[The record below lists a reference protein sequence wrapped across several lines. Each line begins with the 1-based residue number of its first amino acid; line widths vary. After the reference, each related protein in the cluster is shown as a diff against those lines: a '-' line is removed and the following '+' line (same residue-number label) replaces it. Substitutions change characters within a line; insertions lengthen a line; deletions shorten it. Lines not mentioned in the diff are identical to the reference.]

1 LLDFRTAEILRFAQN
16 DRLVILDGETALT
29 GSYNMPKNITLA
41 PEGKVQTGYV
51 LYIMRHG
58 LAVTRGSVRFSDDA
72 QRPLVPEGKEKMR
85 EIAEGLKRMG
95 FEVDWIVSSPL
106 VRAVET
112 AGIIADSLAS
122 SAPVDVC
129 EAMRP
134 GGSPEEVIA
143 FLAKRPSRT
152 RVLVVGH
159 EPDLSELAAR
169 LIGAG
174 SHANLALK
182 KGGCCMISFDE
193 FPPRSPGQLVWW
205 LTPRLLR
212 KLR

>member
-1 LLDFRTAEILRFAQN
+1 
-16 DRLVILDGETALT
+16 
-29 GSYNMPKNITLA
+29 MPKNITLP
-41 PEGKVQTGYV
+41 PEGKAQPAYA

-58 LAVTRGSVRFSDDA
+58 LAVARGSVRFSDDA

-95 FEVDWIVSSPL
+95 FEVDWIVTSPL

-112 AGIIADSLAS
+112 AGIIAESLAS
-122 SAPVDVC
+122 RPPVEVC

-143 FLAKRPSRT
+143 FLAKCPNRT
-152 RVLVVGH
+152 SVLVVGH

-174 SHANLALK
+174 SHANLAFK

>member
-1 LLDFRTAEILRFAQN
+1 
-16 DRLVILDGETALT
+16 
-29 GSYNMPKNITLA
+29 
-41 PEGKVQTGYV
+41 
-51 LYIMRHG
+51 MRHG
-58 LAVTRGSVRFSDDA
+58 LAVAQGSVRFSDDA
-72 QRPLVPEGKEKMR
+72 QRALVPEGKEKMR
-85 EIAEGLKRMG
+85 EIGAGLKRMG
-95 FEVDWIVSSPL
+95 CELDWIVTSPL

-112 AGIIADSLAS
+112 AEIIAESLAS
-122 SAPVDVC
+122 RPPVDVS

-134 GGSPEEVIA
+134 GGSAEALVT
-143 FLAKRPSRT
+143 FLAKRPNRT

-174 SHANLALK
+174 SHANLGFK
-182 KGGCCMISFDE
+182 KGGCCLISFDE
-193 FPPRSPGQLVWW
+193 FPPKSPGQLVWW

>member
-1 LLDFRTAEILRFAQN
+1 
-16 DRLVILDGETALT
+16 
-29 GSYNMPKNITLA
+29 MPKNIPHP
-41 PEGKVQTGYV
+41 PEGKARSGYE

-58 LAVTRGSVRFSDDA
+58 LAVARGSVGFADDA
-72 QRPLVPEGKEKMR
+72 ERPLQPEGKEKMR
-85 EIAEGLKRMG
+85 EIADGLKRVG
-95 FEVDWIVSSPL
+95 VELDWVVTSPL
-106 VRAVET
+106 VRAMET
-112 AGIIADSLAS
+112 AKIIAESLAS
-122 SAPVDVC
+122 TTAMDVC

-134 GGSPEEVIA
+134 GGSPEDVIA

-174 SHANLALK
+174 SHANLVFK
-182 KGGCCMISFDE
+182 KGGCAMVSFED
-193 FPPRSPGQLVWW
+193 FPPRSPGQLEWW
-205 LTPRLLR
+205 LPPRLMR

>member
-1 LLDFRTAEILRFAQN
+1 
-16 DRLVILDGETALT
+16 
-29 GSYNMPKNITLA
+29 MPKNNTLA
-41 PEGKVQTGYV
+41 LEGKLQIGYE
-51 LYIMRHG
+51 LYVMRHG

-85 EIAEGLKRMG
+85 EIAEGLKQVG

-112 AGIIADSLAS
+112 AGIIAESMAS

-134 GGSPEEVIA
+134 GGSPEDLIT

-174 SHANLALK
+174 GHANLAFK
-182 KGGCCMISFDE
+182 KGGCCMIRFDE
-193 FPPRSPGQLVWW
+193 FPPKSPGQLVWW

-212 KLR
+212 KLS

>member
-1 LLDFRTAEILRFAQN
+1 VTQAEDESIYGRNENELK
-16 DRLVILDGETALT
+16 T
-29 GSYNMPKNITLA
+29 MPKNTTLA
-41 PEGKVQTGYV
+41 LEEKVQKGYE
-51 LYIMRHG
+51 LYVMRHG

-85 EIAEGLKRMG
+85 EIAGGLKRMG
-95 FEVDWIVSSPL
+95 FEVDWIVTSPL
-106 VRAVET
+106 VRAADT
-112 AGIIADSLAS
+112 AGIIAESLAS
-122 SAPVDVC
+122 SVPVDVC
-129 EAMRP
+129 DAMRP
-134 GGSPEEVIA
+134 GGSPEDLLA
-143 FLAKRPSRT
+143 FLAKRPNFR

-174 SHANLALK
+174 GHANLAFK

-193 FPPRSPGQLVWW
+193 FPPKSPGQLVWW

>member
-1 LLDFRTAEILRFAQN
+1 
-16 DRLVILDGETALT
+16 
-29 GSYNMPKNITLA
+29 MPKNITLA
-41 PEGKVQTGYV
+41 PEGKGQTGYV
-51 LYIMRHG
+51 LYVMRHG
-58 LAVTRGSVRFSDDA
+58 LAVARGSVRFSDDA

-85 EIAEGLKRMG
+85 EIAEGLKRIG
-95 FEVDWIVSSPL
+95 FEVDWIVTSPL
-106 VRAVET
+106 VRAAET
-112 AGIIADSLAS
+112 AGIIAESLAS
-122 SAPVDVC
+122 SVPVDVC

-134 GGSPEEVIA
+134 GGSPEDVIV
-143 FLAKRPSRT
+143 FLAKHPSRT

-159 EPDLSELAAR
+159 EPDLSELATR

-174 SHANLALK
+174 SHANLAFK

-193 FPPRSPGQLVWW
+193 FPPKSPGQLEWW

>member
-1 LLDFRTAEILRFAQN
+1 
-16 DRLVILDGETALT
+16 
-29 GSYNMPKNITLA
+29 MPKNTTQP
-41 PEGKVQTGYV
+41 PEGGVRTGYE

-58 LAVTRGSVRFSDDA
+58 LAVSRGSLRFSEDA

-85 EIAEGLKRMG
+85 EVGEGLRRTG
-95 FEVDWIVSSPL
+95 LEVDWIVTSPL

-112 AGIIADSLAS
+112 AGIISESLAS
-122 SAPVDVC
+122 SAPVDTC

-134 GGSPEEVIA
+134 GGSPEELLA
-143 FLAKRPSRT
+143 FLTRRPSRT

-159 EPDLSELAAR
+159 EPDLSELATR

-174 SHANLALK
+174 SHANLAFK
-182 KGGCCMISFDE
+182 KGGCCMISFNE
-193 FPPRSPGQLVWW
+193 FPPKSPGQLVWW

>member
-1 LLDFRTAEILRFAQN
+1 MLLSGGYDAIRRARAEPPPFGATIDKAN
-16 DRLVILDGETALT
+16 EPKT
-29 GSYNMPKNITLA
+29 MPKNITQP
-41 PEGKVQTGYV
+41 PEEGVRTGYE

-58 LAVTRGSVRFSDDA
+58 LAVSRGSLRFSDDA

-85 EIAEGLKRMG
+85 EIGDGLKRIG
-95 FEVDWIVSSPL
+95 FEVDWIVTSPL

-112 AGIIADSLAS
+112 AGIIAESLAS
-122 SAPVDVC
+122 SAPVDAC

-134 GGSPEEVIA
+134 GGSPEELLA

-169 LIGAG
+169 LIGAD
-174 SHANLALK
+174 SHANLAFK
-182 KGGCCMISFDE
+182 KGGCCMISFNE
-193 FPPRSPGQLVWW
+193 FPPKSPGQLVWW
-205 LTPRLLR
+205 LPPRLLR